1 LSNNAVQGALSRRE
15 FPAAPI
21 AGVGGV
27 VLRDDCVLLVLRGNP
42 PLEGEWSLPG
52 GAVEL
57 GETLREACAR
67 EVLEETGL
75 HVTVLDLVELIDRI
89 VLDESERMTAEAG
102 NCPEDIGEDAV
113 RGSRVRYH
121 YVLADFLCEVAGGEL
136 GAASDAAEVRWV
148 KRVAIEDRSF
158 EIADLAR
165 QVILKASS
173 ILETRRLMAAE
184 GMAEETGR

>member
-1 LSNNAVQGALSRRE
+1 LSRRE

-27 VLRDDCVLLVLRGNP
+27 VLRDDCVLLVRRGNP

-89 VLDESERMTAEAG
+89 VLDESERAKDEAV
-102 NCPEDIGEDAV
+102 NCRGDRDAA
-113 RGSRVRYH
+113 RGIRVRYH

-165 QVILKASS
+165 QVILKAAS